1 MAAQSGI
8 PLDQCPT
15 CLSKLENIDGYWGRV
30 NGTYRY
36 NGEEHPC
43 DCEQQIALRKHYL
56 VSGIPDQYQRLDWT
70 DFRDQ
75 SVKDDLA
82 LYLGNWESFRLQGMG
97 LEFSSPQLGTG
108 KTFCATYVAKE
119 LVKRGVKAY
128 FMPFLEVVSLYQ
140 EELDERKIIE
150 DRLKGDTALV
160 LDEVVPPYTG
170 PQAHFFAAKL
180 EEIVRHRTNFNR
192 VTIMTTNLDPGQLH
206 HNYPRVYS
214 LLEAKQVR
222 IELAGDDA
230 RQSII
235 KPQNLA
241 MVAAREVRPIT

>member
-1 MAAQSGI
+1 
-8 PLDQCPT
+8 
-15 CLSKLENIDGYWGRV
+15 
-30 NGTYRY
+30 
-36 NGEEHPC
+36 
-43 DCEQQIALRKHYL
+43 
-56 VSGIPDQYQRLDWT
+56 
-70 DFRDQ
+70 
-75 SVKDDLA
+75 
-82 LYLGNWESFRLQGMG
+82 
-97 LEFSSPQLGTG
+97 
-108 KTFCATYVAKE
+108 
-119 LVKRGVKAY
+119 
-128 FMPFLEVVSLYQ
+128 MPFLEVVSLYQ

-206 HNYPRVYS
+206 HHYPRVYS